1 MNLDAVKKRLAER
14 PFEIEEESRL
24 PNGYGTQLRLVSQA
38 VINVYDSGK
47 YIVQGKNV
55 EPVKDWLDR
64 SEASG
69 LSNTAHSNS
78 DVFVVYGHDQNAR
91 SQLEALLR
99 RWNLNPLFLDQLPS
113 EGQTIIEKLEKYTG
127 QVGYAVILA
136 TPDDKGHRV
145 GHPSE
150 KAFRAR
156 QNVVLELGMVLALL
170 GRSKVAV
177 ILKNPQSMEK
187 PSDIE
192 KVFCISPLPIA
203 LKRRQGLS

>member
-24 PNGYGTQLRLVSQA
+24 PNGYGTQLRLVCQA

-55 EPVKDWLDR
+55 EPVKDWLEG

-69 LSNTAHSNS
+69 SSNTAHSNS
-78 DVFVVYGHDQNAR
+78 DVFVVYGHDQSAR
-91 SQLEALLR
+91 TQLEVLLR

-127 QVGYAVILA
+127 QVEYAIVLA
-136 TPDDKGHRV
+136 TPDDEGYKAGR
-145 GHPSE
+145 SDK
-150 KAFRAR
+150 KAFIPIHSDDAMLSKLDTLDSRLR
-156 QNVVLELGMVLALL
+156 GNDDTQLAI
-170 GRSKVAV
+170 GFTA
-177 ILKNPQSMEK
+177 QS
-187 PSDIE
+187 
-192 KVFCISPLPIA
+192 
-203 LKRRQGLS
+203 G